1 MSRETGSGRFWWL
14 QAQTGRGRRRALALV
29 LAGRM
34 TTPPPVYIVCTIRG
48 SELWMAPIDPANEDV
63 FVRFKTAMSAYNKFV
78 TSPRDGTG
86 DVVKPLTMSN
96 LLDVIT
102 RNSIKPEIT
111 AIQCRRMVT
120 VLRSGRTRGAASGAG
135 FYFQERCMRRVVARG
150 RKSSVRATTT
160 GLVPGQRARPH
171 LHAQW
176 PKVRRCPTLQ
186 RVIRRSQ
193 TRLCCGRR

>member
-1 MSRETGSGRFWWL
+1 
-14 QAQTGRGRRRALALV
+14 
-29 LAGRM
+29 
-34 TTPPPVYIVCTIRG
+34 
-48 SELWMAPIDPANEDV
+48 MAPIDPANEDV

-120 VLRSGRTRGAASGAG
+120 VLRSGRTRGAAWRGMVPFYEEEKSDFCRQMRLQHNYFTSTRTGSTEISGVSELLDYMKAHSDESEFEACG
-135 FYFQERCMRRVVARG
+135 TSVIQTADNSEAESDSTYRAAPPH
-150 RKSSVRATTT
+150 SS
-160 GLVPGQRARPH
+160 GGQP
-171 LHAQW
+171 
-176 PKVRRCPTLQ
+176 
-186 RVIRRSQ
+186 
-193 TRLCCGRR
+193 